1 MAIAT
6 ISVNFATPGETY
18 TGTVTDK
25 SINPFAFKEA
35 LKIAD
40 YVNNYT
46 RKAGDS
52 MTGTLTFNIGSGATA
67 INATNQIINAGT
79 FTAGTGGI
87 SSTGVLTITNAT
99 ASTSKTTGA
108 LLVTGGVGVQG
119 AMNVGGDVVAY
130 ASSDE
135 RLKDNIHAI
144 PNALEKV
151 KKLSGVT
158 FEWNNLSDKTGSD
171 IGVIAQEV
179 EKVLPEIVVTRE
191 DGYKAVRYEKL
202 IPLLIEAIKEL
213 AK

>member
-18 TGTVTDK
+18 TGTITDK

-40 YVNNYT
+40 YVNNYV

-52 MTGTLTFNIGSGATA
+52 MTGILTFNIGAGSTA
-67 INATNQIINAGT
+67 INALNQTINCGALNT
-79 FTAGTGGI
+79 SGI
-87 SSTGVLTITNAT
+87 VTLNNTT
-99 ASTSKTTGA
+99 ASTNKTTGA
-108 LLVTGGVGVQG
+108 VIIKGGVGVEG
-119 AMNVGGDVVAY
+119 SLNVGGDVTAF

-135 RLKDNIHAI
+135 RLKDNIHII

-171 IGVIAQEV
+171 VGVIAQEV
-179 EKVLPEIVVTRE
+179 EKVLPEVVTTRD

>member
-46 RKAGDS
+46 RRAGDS

-79 FTAGTGGI
+79 LNAVTINA
-87 SSTGVLTITNAT
+87 TGVLTITNAT

>member
-46 RKAGDS
+46 RRAGDS

-99 ASTSKTTGA
+99 ASTSRTTGA

-151 KKLSGVT
+151 KKLSGIT

>member
-46 RKAGDS
+46 RRAGDS

-79 FTAGTGGI
+79 LSVASGGI

-108 LLVTGGVGVQG
+108 LLVTGGVGVLG

>member
-6 ISVNFATPGETY
+6 ISVNFATAGETY
-18 TGTVTDK
+18 TGTITDK

-40 YVNNYT
+40 YVNNYV

-67 INATNQIINAGT
+67 INATNQNINCGAIT
-79 FTAGTGGI
+79 TTGI
-87 SSTGVLTITNAT
+87 LTISNAT
-99 ASTSKTTGA
+99 ASSLKTNGA
-108 LLVTGGVGVQG
+108 LVVTGGVGIG
-119 AMNVGGDVVAY
+119 GSLNVGGDVTAF

-135 RLKDNIHAI
+135 RLKDKIEVI

-151 KKLSGVT
+151 KKISGIT
-158 FEWNNLSDKTGSD
+158 FEWNKLSDKTGND
-171 IGVIAQEV
+171 VGVIAQEV
-179 EKVLPEIVVTRE
+179 ENILPEIVITRE

-202 IPLLIEAIKEL
+202 IPLLIQAIKEL